1 MPLLTTVWSYI
12 YAVSDDIGSMA
23 AAKEEMVA
31 ALLARLEGAEEAAR
45 QQCAELSRQ
54 LEELQE
60 RLTAAQRRMERLS
73 IAREELAAL
82 AADDEPDDAKPGD
95 SVGSGGRHNDVA
107 AHSAGPGEAPGPT
120 RPALRGLRKETV
132 VLLASSDKPLRAR
145 DVVRALGQQD
155 VRGRVEGMRAR
166 LKRLVSDGWLV
177 EREQGLFTIASGVNG
192 FAGEGNTATD

>member
-1 MPLLTTVWSYI
+1 MTS
-12 YAVSDDIGSMA
+12 
-23 AAKEEMVA
+23 
-31 ALLARLEGAEEAAR
+31 LLARLGRAEEATR

-60 RLTAAQRRMERLS
+60 RLATAQRRLERLS
-73 IAREELAAL
+73 IAREELAVL
-82 AADDEPDDAKPGD
+82 AADAEPGDTKPGD
-95 SVGSGGRHNDVA
+95 SAGYGHRHDDVA
-107 AHSAGPGEAPGPT
+107 AHGAGLGEAPGSA
-120 RPALRGLRKETV
+120 RPALRGLRKEAV

-166 LKRLVSDGWLV
+166 LKRLVNDGWLV

-192 FAGEGNTATD
+192 FTGEGDTATD

>member
-1 MPLLTTVWSYI
+1 
-12 YAVSDDIGSMA
+12 
-23 AAKEEMVA
+23 MVA

-107 AHSAGPGEAPGPT
+107 AHSAGHGEAPGPT